1 MNLFRTLS
9 VVLTL
14 LIFAGVVK
22 GEVDRL
28 IVEDFSGKLDKAFPP
43 EWRNITFKK
52 ISPTEYSVVKEG
64 DNFVL
69 KAASKSSG
77 SMLSRELEIDL
88 LVYGSFRWRWKVEKI
103 TGIGQTEG
111 VRKDDFPLRII
122 IAFEY
127 LPERAGLWER
137 TRAKLFK
144 SIYGKYPPGATIGYV
159 WAPDLSKGE
168 VIPNSHHS
176 EISKIVIVE
185 GGSNLIGKWVE
196 EERNI
201 YRDYQDLFGEKPP
214 LIVGISLMT
223 DTDDT
228 KGEAVAYYDDI
239 SFQRATNKPDETK
252 D

>member
-1 MNLFRTLS
+1 MNLFRTLA

-14 LIFAGVVK
+14 LIFVGVVEGK
-22 GEVDRL
+22 VDRL

-43 EWRNITFKK
+43 GWQNIIFKK
-52 ISPTEYSVVKEG
+52 ISPTEYRVVKEG

-69 KAASKSSG
+69 KAVSRSSG
-77 SMLSRELEIDL
+77 SMLSRELEIDP

-103 TGIGQTEG
+103 VGIGQTEG

-127 LPERAGLWER
+127 LPERAGLREKVKAR
-137 TRAKLFK
+137 LFK
-144 SIYGKYPPGATIGYV
+144 SIYGRYPPGDTINYV
-159 WAPDLSKGE
+159 WAPDLSKGT
-168 VIPNSHHS
+168 VMPNPHNP
-176 EISKIVIVE
+176 EGSKIVVVE
-185 GGSNLIGKWVE
+185 GASNLTGKWVE
-196 EERNI
+196 EERDI

-239 SFQRATNKPDETK
+239 SFQRSVNEHSETT